1 MYSFSNFEPVHCS
14 LFSSNCCFLTHIQ
27 VSQET
32 GKVIWYS
39 CLFKNF
45 PQFVVIH
52 TVEGFSIVNEA
63 GVDFFWNS
71 LVFFYEPTDVG
82 NLISGSFAFSKP
94 NLYIWNFPILI
105 LLKPS
110 LKDFEQNLTS
120 IWNDH
125 ICSIVCTFFVIALL
139 CNWNEN
145 WPFPVL
151 WPLLSF
157 PNMLTY
163 WVQHFNSIIF

>member
-1 MYSFSNFEPVHCS
+1 MYSFPNFEPVRCS
-14 LFSSNCCFLTHIQ
+14 MSSSSCCFLTCIEI
-27 VSQET
+27 SQET
-32 GKVIWYS
+32 GKVVWDS
-39 CLFKNF
+39 HLFKNF
-45 PQFVVIH
+45 PQFVVMPTIK
-52 TVEGFSIVNEA
+52 GFNIVNEPE
-63 GVDFFWNS
+63 VDVFLELS
-71 LVFFYEPTDVG
+71 CFFYEPTDVG

-139 CNWNEN
+139 LDWHGNWL
-145 WPFPVL
+145 FSSPVATAD
-151 WPLLSF
+151 LLAGILSAA
-157 PNMLTY
+157 L
-163 WVQHFNSIIF
+163 